1 MIEVGKEAPEFE
13 AKAYFPTEQK
23 IKTIKLSDYKG
34 KWVILTF
41 HPADFTFVCATD
53 LEAFANYYEKFKK
66 EGAEILGISVDSIF
80 SHKVWVETSPRV
92 KKVQYPLVEDIKRE
106 ISTKYGFLNEKTGL
120 TKRGT
125 VIINPD
131 GVIEYIAIFNDRL
144 GKDVNHIYN
153 SFIALKYLYKNP
165 PTPEGFEIIP
175 AGWKEGDEPLKVKIP
190 FDIGKF

>member
-1 MIEVGKEAPEFE
+1 MVEVGKKAPEFE
-13 AKAYFPTEQK
+13 ARAYLPEAK
-23 IKTIKLSDYKG
+23 SIKKIKLSDYKG

-53 LEAFANYYEKFKK
+53 LEAFANYYDKFKK
-66 EGAEILGISVDSIF
+66 EGAEILAISVDSVF

-92 KKVQYPLVEDIKRE
+92 KMVKYPLVEDIKRE
-106 ISTKYGFLNEKTGL
+106 ISTSYGFLNEATGL

-131 GVIEYIAIFNDRL
+131 GIIEYISIFNDRL

-153 SFIALKYLYKNP
+153 AFLGLKYLYENP
-165 PTPEGFEIIP
+165 PKPEGFDIIP
-175 AGWKEGDEPLKVKIP
+175 AGWKEGERVIKVNLP
-190 FDIGKF
+190 DDIGKF